1 MPQPYKGKRIAVT
14 ARLPIGLYE
23 AVAEAARR
31 NRWTVNEF
39 MVAAAER
46 ATGNTSQRAVK
57 HPSAPP
63 IAPIRTDHLV
73 SDVG

>member
-1 MPQPYKGKRIAVT
+1 MPNPYKGKRVAVT

-31 NRWTVNEF
+31 NRWTINEF

-46 ATGNTSQRAVK
+46 ASGYQRVNAVK
-57 HPSAPP
+57 HPGSPP
-63 IAPIRTDHLV
+63 ITPIKTDHLV
-73 SDVG
+73 RDVG